1 MANNTPS
8 SSQSPLIFTI
18 GLQFGGNYTK
28 NANKSLNEFIISQG
42 LDEDTIHARH
52 RQTKALIV
60 KNLLQSIF
68 TSGGFIMDKDKTYN
82 IHDIYVD
89 TTYYELTE
97 FGKTVLDKLKKYL
110 QNKTQHKLNL
120 AEAAEGK
127 IIKKQRNEVPLP
139 AVTHKDDSLLQLDE
153 SLPDSSQVPVMNSP
167 SVNPDSTQLDESLPG
182 PSQVPIRLTVC
193 YSVPHATSS
202 LRDCL
207 GNCCLE

>member
-193 YSVPHATSS
+193 YSVPHATYPYVIV
-202 LRDCL
+202 
-207 GNCCLE
+207 